1 MTSVNWNVVVS
12 IQACS
17 DYCVLQVSLSFSEA
31 MQQLLLGEVHPLLPF
46 WFLLCIRQKWDGVHN
61 ALLMVSLW
69 AGQIPFVF
77 QQTTRTLCSV
87 FQLFSCGFIGQ
98 NIFITLCS
106 YICLIYVNIKV
117 GEILKEILFYPFSC
131 LWQHDWVSPLMA
143 ALLFT
148 VVQIL
153 SLWPFYF
160 SMQQISY
167 VFLKLI
173 LAPFRLNTGKKKL
186 FYSLQ
191 SLCFSPINYM
201 LSGKNIVLL
210 LKWWSSAVSIPS
222 QCLFCYYCKLNHGPV
237 ESRVTH
243 RAAIL

>member
-1 MTSVNWNVVVS
+1 
-12 IQACS
+12 
-17 DYCVLQVSLSFSEA
+17 
-31 MQQLLLGEVHPLLPF
+31 
-46 WFLLCIRQKWDGVHN
+46 
-61 ALLMVSLW
+61 
-69 AGQIPFVF
+69 
-77 QQTTRTLCSV
+77 
-87 FQLFSCGFIGQ
+87 
-98 NIFITLCS
+98 
-106 YICLIYVNIKV
+106 
-117 GEILKEILFYPFSC
+117 
-131 LWQHDWVSPLMA
+131 MA

-210 LKWWSSAVSIPS
+210 LK
-222 QCLFCYYCKLNHGPV
+222 
-237 ESRVTH
+237 
-243 RAAIL
+243 